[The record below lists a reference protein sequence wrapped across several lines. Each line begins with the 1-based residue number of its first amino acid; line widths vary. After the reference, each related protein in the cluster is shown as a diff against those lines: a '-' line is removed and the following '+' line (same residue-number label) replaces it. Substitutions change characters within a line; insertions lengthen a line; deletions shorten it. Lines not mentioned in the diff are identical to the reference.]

1 MKTRFTT
8 GDTMK
13 TRFIFNDVIDRLK
26 KALKINLDCEIAER
40 LNMKAG
46 TFNARKK
53 TGSLPYEEILTLA
66 ELEKIDYNWLL
77 TGEGEMRKKP
87 AFDIQKQEQGELDNE
102 QLTLAIETVEEV
114 LEEAE
119 KTMLPKKKA
128 LLIMAVYDL
137 FKDEDKPMKQ
147 PVLKLVRSA
156 FA

>member
-1 MKTRFTT
+1 MQTINDRVIEVRRINHLNQKEFSEIT
-8 GDTMK
+8 GIPRSSLSEIESGKRCPSVDLMSAITNK
-13 TRFIFNDVIDRLK
+13 FKDISIDWVLTGNGEILK
-26 KALKINLDCEIAER
+26 KSV
-40 LNMKAG
+40 
-46 TFNARKK
+46 T
-53 TGSLPYEEILTLA
+53 
-66 ELEKIDYNWLL
+66 
-77 TGEGEMRKKP
+77 
-87 AFDIQKQEQGELDNE
+87 DIQNQKLKELDNE

-137 FKDEDKPMKQ
+137 FKDEEKPMKQ

>member
-1 MKTRFTT
+1 
-8 GDTMK
+8 MK
-13 TRFIFNDVIDRLK
+13 TRFIFGDVIERLK
-26 KALKINLDCEIAER
+26 KALKINLDCEVAER

-53 TGSLPYEEILTLA
+53 TGSLPFEEILTLA

-77 TGEGEMRKKP
+77 TGEGEMRKKSS
-87 AFDIQKQEQGELDNE
+87 DIQRHEPIVFDDD
-102 QLTLAIETVEEV
+102 QLALAIETVEEV
-114 LEEAE
+114 LEETE
-119 KTMLPKKKA
+119 RTMLPKKKA

-147 PVLKLVRSA
+147 PVLKLVKTA